1 MQRQLAKTLAL
12 SVLVESF
19 SATELTLQEHWLAS
33 TIMLTIARNVLMVIA
48 ALTSQ
53 ERSLV
58 TSVLMTGLPWVKLL
72 VFLAARQ
79 GSTRRPIAKIAKQVN
94 TRLPLPQRHAKNATQ
109 VTMLKIKLR
118 LHARAVRLGSTK
130 NLQRRRQLATSAWP
144 GNTALH
150 LQLPRA
156 TTACLVRLGN
166 IPVDL
171 PK

>member
-1 MQRQLAKTLAL
+1 MP
-12 SVLVESF
+12 
-19 SATELTLQEHWLAS
+19 
-33 TIMLTIARNVLMVIA
+33 TIARNVLA
-48 ALTSQ
+48 AGVVLLSQ
-53 ERSLV
+53 DRSLV
-58 TSVLMTGLPWVKLL
+58 ISVLTGLPSVKLL

-79 GSTRRPIAKIAKQVN
+79 VSTRRPIAKIAKQVN
-94 TRLPLPQRHAKNATQ
+94 TRLPLPQRHAKIATQ
-109 VTMLKIKLR
+109 VTTPKQKHR
-118 LHARAVRLGSTK
+118 PRARAVRLASTK